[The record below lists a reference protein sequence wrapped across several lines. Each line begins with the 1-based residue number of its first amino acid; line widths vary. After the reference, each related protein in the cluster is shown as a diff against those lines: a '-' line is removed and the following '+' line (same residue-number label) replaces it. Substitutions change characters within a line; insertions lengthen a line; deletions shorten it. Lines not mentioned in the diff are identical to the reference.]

1 MLGAIIIAGFAEE
14 VSEDAL
20 ALSSSVRSN
29 PDGANTCFAATQ
41 VLGCSTIVR
50 TVEYLR
56 RSGVDEV
63 SVFGNR
69 RGASR
74 GSDDTQ
80 APYPDEQAWKNA
92 ATQLRRYQEDGCE
105 AVLVTRTGAYI
116 ECDLA
121 RLLEQHHEYGEPIT
135 RTFDKEGALDLW
147 IVDPNRLDDSGEL
160 LATLRAAQ
168 TADCEVGGYVNRLL
182 GAGDL
187 RRLAADILSSR
198 CRVRPHAAEMRPGV
212 WMEEGAQVERGAR
225 VVAPA
230 YIGRGVTI
238 ADECLIT
245 RGSNVESNSLIDF
258 GTVIEDSSILP
269 DTYVG
274 IGLDLSHSVVDG
286 SEVLNL
292 QHGVRLRITDP
303 VVVRRNAPHRNS
315 QNGVEL
321 SEVILSARGQ

>member
-1 MLGAIIIAGFAEE
+1 
-14 VSEDAL
+14 
-20 ALSSSVRSN
+20 
-29 PDGANTCFAATQ
+29 
-41 VLGCSTIVR
+41 
-50 TVEYLR
+50 
-56 RSGVDEV
+56 
-63 SVFGNR
+63 
-69 RGASR
+69 
-74 GSDDTQ
+74 
-80 APYPDEQAWKNA
+80 
-92 ATQLRRYQEDGCE
+92 
-105 AVLVTRTGAYI
+105 
-116 ECDLA
+116 
-121 RLLEQHHEYGEPIT
+121 
-135 RTFDKEGALDLW
+135 
-147 IVDPNRLDDSGEL
+147 
-160 LATLRAAQ
+160 
-168 TADCEVGGYVNRLL
+168 
-182 GAGDL
+182 
-187 RRLAADILSSR
+187 
-198 CRVRPHAAEMRPGV
+198 
-212 WMEEGAQVERGAR
+212 MEEGAQVERGAR